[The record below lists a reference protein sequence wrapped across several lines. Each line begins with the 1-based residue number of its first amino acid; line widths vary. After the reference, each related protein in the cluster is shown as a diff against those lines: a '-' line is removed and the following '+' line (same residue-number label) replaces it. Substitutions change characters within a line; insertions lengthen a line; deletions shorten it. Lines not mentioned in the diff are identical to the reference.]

1 MKVPMVWSSSYTT
14 VELID
19 DISIRLSLLSWSSLG
34 CIPPTCQ
41 RMWICSSLTELE
53 LALSLQ
59 LSCLSNLF
67 VAMPHCCS
75 EHLSC
80 IWFVILQHPLSIV
93 ALHLK
98 CQLILHFRPDCQLDS
113 WSYSLQNLI
122 IHHWIISSLHEF
134 DCLSLA
140 SPNVFF
146 CFLTWSSH
154 FWIRSLYL

>member
-1 MKVPMVWSSSYTT
+1 MTT
-14 VELID
+14 
-19 DISIRLSLLSWSSLG
+19 IRLSLLSWSSLG

-41 RMWICSSLTELE
+41 WMWICSLLTELA
-53 LALSLQ
+53 LASSLQ

-67 VAMPHCCS
+67 VAMPRCCS
-75 EHLSC
+75 KHLSC
-80 IWFVILQHPLSIV
+80 IWFVILWHPLSIV

-98 CQLILHFRPDCQLDS
+98 CQLQLHVRPDCHLDS

-146 CFLTWSSH
+146 LLPNLILH